1 MKRISSASSSSDR
14 RTLSTLP
21 PTNLVLLSIASTQLG
36 SAMAK
41 SLFDVLSPS
50 AVVLL
55 RVAFAAVVLMI
66 LWRHQIKG
74 MFLQNWS
81 ALILFGLSLA
91 LMNLTFYLA
100 IERIP
105 IGVTVALEFIGPLGL
120 AIANSRQLI
129 DLLWVILAG
138 MGIVLL
144 APFGGLSLDPIGIAL
159 ALTAGGL
166 WAVYIILSV
175 KVGRALPGGVGL
187 ALAMTVGAI
196 FLIPI
201 GVATGGLTLFKP
213 KLLLMGFGVA
223 MLSSALP
230 YSLELEALRWI
241 PVRVFGVLLSLEP
254 VVAALV
260 GFIVLGET
268 LELRALIAILLIA
281 IAAAGS
287 SRFK

>member
-1 MKRISSASSSSDR
+1 MKRISSASSSGR
-14 RTLSTLP
+14 RGTLPTLP

-55 RVAFAAVVLMI
+55 RVVFAAVVLMM

-74 MFLQNWS
+74 IFLQNWS

-138 MGIVLL
+138 IGIVLL
-144 APFGGLSLDPIGIAL
+144 APIGGLSFDPIGIAL

-175 KVGRALPGGVGL
+175 KVGRALPGGAGL

-196 FLIPI
+196 VLLPI
-201 GVATGGLTLFKP
+201 GVAAGGLTLFEP

-254 VVAALV
+254 VVAALM
-260 GFIVLGET
+260 GFIVLKET